1 MRTLGAI
8 LTSSP
13 GKWQVAELD
22 LDAPRQGELM
32 VKLAAAGL
40 CHSDDHI
47 ATGDLVFGTY
57 PFCGGHEG
65 AGVVIQVGDVNRL
78 GGRTT
83 VGQAKL
89 VGRAALPHPAQ
100 HPCRR
105 TARSGVTAL
114 T

>member
-40 CHSDDHI
+40 CHSDDHM
-47 ATGDLVFGTY
+47 A
-57 PFCGGHEG
+57 
-65 AGVVIQVGDVNRL
+65 
-78 GGRTT
+78 
-83 VGQAKL
+83 
-89 VGRAALPHPAQ
+89 
-100 HPCRR
+100 
-105 TARSGVTAL
+105 
-114 T
+114 

>member
-40 CHSDDHI
+40 CYSDDHM
-47 ATGDLVFGTY
+47 ATGDLIFGTY
-57 PFCGGHEG
+57 PFCGGPRRG
-65 AGVVIQVGDVNRL
+65 RRRNQVG
-78 GGRTT
+78 
-83 VGQAKL
+83 A
-89 VGRAALPHPAQ
+89 
-100 HPCRR
+100 
-105 TARSGVTAL
+105 
-114 T
+114 